1 MTQPVHSAVLVGDPD
16 AADQLLAAGIHD
28 FMMLDRDIASSVFDD
43 DTDTWTLTTDDGQ
56 TCRGRVVVACASP
69 LVPLIPDFPGRRDFR
84 GTAMHAAMPA
94 AYFDPAGK
102 RVAVIGADSSAG
114 HLIDR
119 MVASGTTV
127 TVFPLPPR
135 RAVPRLR
142 RTTRFARRRPVEVIT
157 SPIEEVTP
165 VGVRTTDGVHHDA
178 DALVYG
184 TGFAVR
190 SGLSDETLVGRRG
203 LTIQQTWVDGAEP
216 YFGVAL
222 HGFPNYFASVGSDF
236 GAAVRYIAGCL
247 QLMGRHTRIEVRRS
261 SQQVFNERVHLHGP
275 SSAPVASAFDLSSS
289 GTNDDSYDGPA
300 TLTSAGGSQQ
310 VRVRL
315 AGHLNPIDG
324 QYHWQG
330 TVLDDVAADLMA
342 TSRVVSLAVGALSA
356 SARIIEKT
364 PQGTHSIAGV
374 GAPPFSRPDV
384 ELTARR
390 GEFGAVAQQ
399 ALSDTRVRA

>member
-1 MTQPVHSAVLVGDPD
+1 VTQRVHGVVLAGSPD
-16 AADQLLAAGIHD
+16 AASDMLAAGIHD
-28 FMMLDRDIASSVFDD
+28 FMVLDREVVNSVFDD

-56 TCRGRVVVACASP
+56 TCRGRVVVACESP
-69 LVPLIPDFPGRRDFR
+69 LLPWIPDFPGRRDFR

-94 AYFDPAGK
+94 AYFDPAGM

-119 MVASGTTV
+119 IVASGATV

-142 RTTRFARRRPVEVIT
+142 RTIGFPRRRRIEVIT
-157 SPIEEVTP
+157 STIEEVTP

-190 SGLSDETLVGRRG
+190 AGLADDTLVGSRG
-203 LTIQQTWVDGAEP
+203 ITIQQAWIEGAEP

-222 HGFPNYFASVGSDF
+222 HGFPNYFTFGGPDF
-236 GAAVRYIAGCL
+236 GAAMRYIVECL

-275 SSAPVASAFDLSSS
+275 SSARVASVFDVSSS
-289 GTNDDSYDGPA
+289 GTDDDVYDGPA

-330 TVLDDVAADLMA
+330 TILDEVAANLLTTTRTVGLFA
-342 TSRVVSLAVGALSA
+342 GALSSA
-356 SARIIEKT
+356 ARITEKT

-374 GAPPFSRPDV
+374 GAPPFIRTGT
-384 ELTARR
+384 ELTAL
-390 GEFGAVAQQ
+390 QQ
-399 ALSDTRVRA
+399 